1 MARRRRRAS
10 RVAHSLLPVQCQRVA
25 DPHDEAPV
33 CREEVVPRRPH
44 NQIRHRSLVQLITL
58 IVTGH
63 PLCHGSASLSS
74 KFSSSRPHTG
84 ASNKTRDLIG
94 GVESIKSGHT
104 VSRMSRKHTRDYS
117 ADGMGEQ
124 IAKRSRSDGEAALVM
139 ARRREEAK
147 AWRAAFRSP
156 RDACPHTL
164 PYL

>member
-1 MARRRRRAS
+1 MPR
-10 RVAHSLLPVQCQRVA
+10 QRVA
-25 DPHDEAPV
+25 ELKILVVEA
-33 CREEVVPRRPH
+33 
-44 NQIRHRSLVQLITL
+44 S
-58 IVTGH
+58 
-63 PLCHGSASLSS
+63 HGR
-74 KFSSSRPHTG
+74 KQQD
-84 ASNKTRDLIG
+84 TRLIG

-164 PYL
+164 L